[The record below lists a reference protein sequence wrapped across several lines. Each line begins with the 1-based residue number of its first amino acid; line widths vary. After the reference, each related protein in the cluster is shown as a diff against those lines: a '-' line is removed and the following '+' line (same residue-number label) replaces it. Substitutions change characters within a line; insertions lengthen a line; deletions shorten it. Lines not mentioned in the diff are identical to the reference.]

1 MMKFIKGQYADYV
14 KFNGEKF
21 SNSPL
26 ALTIKENECDYY
38 LVYKDENMFSDV
50 VVFPKE
56 NNLINLNITLNIEEI
71 FIGILEE
78 LKNYY
83 SYLTFSFDANN
94 DKVLELVREKGNVV
108 DEYTEK
114 VYDEYNMTYIKV
126 NL

>member
-1 MMKFIKGQYADYV
+1 
-14 KFNGEKF
+14 
-21 SNSPL
+21 
-26 ALTIKENECDYY
+26 
-38 LVYKDENMFSDV
+38 VYKDEKMFSDV

-94 DKVLELVREKGNVV
+94 DKVLELVREKGNIV